1 MPLLKRDH
9 KQGLRVLRECPR
21 GDLEIQDPQ
30 IKQGP
35 PPMLQ
40 QQNPPPRPSC
50 NAAVQNTETH
60 KAFNC
65 DHEFLKQI
73 IFSKYLFVYIFA
85 VIPLKAGQT
94 ICGVHIGVAGKKFNC
109 KSYYFVQYFVSE
121 HNDPTSPF

>member
-1 MPLLKRDH
+1 
-9 KQGLRVLRECPR
+9 
-21 GDLEIQDPQ
+21 
-30 IKQGP
+30 
-35 PPMLQ
+35 MLQ

-65 DHEFLKQI
+65 DHEFLKTDYFLE
-73 IFSKYLFVYIFA
+73 IFICVYICSHSA
-85 VIPLKAGQT
+85 QSRADDMWST
-94 ICGVHIGVAGKKFNC
+94 HRRSRKKFNC